1 MLKFLEITDKAE
13 KLVESGEIAKR
24 EVQQC
29 SARVSVASSQ
39 LQEAQRQ
46 LDQAKET
53 DEDGKPKGNVSGAQS
68 AVAVAQGK
76 LAASR
81 RALQD
86 AKNKVSS
93 INAQKK
99 TQIRKIEA
107 HNAVEKNNLS
117 QLKKLQGLSFA
128 GNTEAMY
135 KGIVERMN
143 LAEKAKASLNKSL
156 GLDEDIEEESN
167 EESFV
172 SLAYDNDIS
181 ITCRTKAGAN
191 SSLSN
196 NTHNNNSTGTK
207 YECTNASI
215 SNNKDN
221 SHGKHGLVSS
231 NGDLVDEKTIIDK
244 YNNAKAAGDEDEMNK
259 YRTLYEINSFYN
271 EFNLTDGEEGVVQEG
286 GLYKDLK
293 THEGYE
299 RHHIPSSAV
308 QDKNKGKLPALTI
321 TKEDHINTDSYKWK
335 QNKKNTSFLGE
346 SFEKYKVEASDM
358 ISNGEYAELV
368 KAEVFNIIE
377 NNGHKYDGGL
387 KGYFQAL
394 YTMIENEGVPQGH
407 SYQENKKQ
415 DPIVTVSDN
424 SPMGKL
430 T

>member
-1 MLKFLEITDKAE
+1 MLKFSEITDKAE

-29 SARVSVASSQ
+29 SARVSAASSQ
-39 LQEAQRQ
+39 LQVAQKK
-46 LDQAKET
+46 LDQAQEM

-86 AKNKVSS
+86 AKNKVSN

-117 QLKKLQGLSFA
+117 QLKKLQGLAFA

-143 LAEKAKASLNKSL
+143 SAEKAKASLNKSL

-167 EESFV
+167 EEGFV
-172 SLAYDNDIS
+172 SSAYDNDIS
-181 ITCRTKAGAN
+181 ITSRTKAGIN

-196 NTHNNNSTGTK
+196 NAHNNGSIRTVHAYANDSILNNNGNS
-207 YECTNASI
+207 
-215 SNNKDN
+215 D
-221 SHGKHGLVSS
+221 GKHGLISS
-231 NGDLVDEKTIIDK
+231 NGGLVDEINIIDQ
-244 YNNAKAAGDEDEMNK
+244 YNNAKAAGDEAEMNK
-259 YRTLYEINSFYN
+259 YRTLHEINSFYN
-271 EFNLTDGEEGVVQEG
+271 ELDLTDGEEGVVQEG

-308 QDKNKGKLPALTI
+308 QDKNKGNLPALTI
-321 TKEDHINTDSYKWK
+321 TKEDHKNSDSYKWK

-346 SFEKYKVEASDM
+346 EFEKYKIEASDM
-358 ISNGEYAELV
+358 ISSGEYAELV
-368 KAEVFNIIE
+368 KAEVYNIIE

-387 KGYFQAL
+387 KSYFQAL
-394 YTMIENEGVPQGH
+394 YTMLETEGVPQKH
-407 SYQENKKQ
+407 IYYEKK
-415 DPIVTVSDN
+415 TKSRF
-424 SPMGKL
+424 SHCCK
-430 T
+430 